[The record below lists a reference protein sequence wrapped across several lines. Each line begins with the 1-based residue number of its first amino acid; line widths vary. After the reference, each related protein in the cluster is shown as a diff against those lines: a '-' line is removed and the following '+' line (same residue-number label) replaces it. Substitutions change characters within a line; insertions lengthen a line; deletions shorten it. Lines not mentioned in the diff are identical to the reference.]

1 VTAAL
6 RQAVSAIDAAVPI
19 DQVATMEQLV
29 SASLG
34 QPRFR
39 TILLALFS
47 TLALLIASIGIYG
60 VMNYLVIQRTRE
72 FGVRLAVGATA
83 GDVLRLVLTR
93 AAMLIVVGLCLGLLA
108 AGGLVRLIARLLYGV
123 APLDSLTFGAVAV
136 LLFAVALF
144 ASYLPAR
151 RATRIDPMMAL
162 RHE

>member
-1 VTAAL
+1 
-6 RQAVSAIDAAVPI
+6 
-19 DQVATMEQLV
+19 
-29 SASLG
+29 
-34 QPRFR
+34 
-39 TILLALFS
+39 
-47 TLALLIASIGIYG
+47 
-60 VMNYLVIQRTRE
+60 MNYLVIQRTRE